1 MPRRSQCEKSRL
13 HADGRGTT
21 AGCRS
26 CRGTLVLAR
35 CKMESRRR
43 GRVHSATVVS
53 VPSILGGIGLQ
64 HALADAH
71 QCADAWREIAS
82 WSRCHQRRQQRA
94 RLQRGYP
101 YSCTCCRIRI
111 WACRA
116 CRPRRKAP
124 AWCAIHVATAPGR
137 RSKILISIPVC
148 VSMSLDTGRNK
159 SKQKDARV
167 LSAGRGPSL
176 DR

>member
-1 MPRRSQCEKSRL
+1 MQMAGARR
-13 HADGRGTT
+13 
-21 AGCRS
+21 
-26 CRGTLVLAR
+26 LAVDHVAAPWSLPA
-35 CKMESRRR
+35 ES
-43 GRVHSATVVS
+43 GVKTKVGPGLLGDPSLAPSA
-53 VPSILGGIGLQ
+53 PSILGGIGLQ
-64 HALADAH
+64 HALAVAH

>member
-1 MPRRSQCEKSRL
+1 MAGARR
-13 HADGRGTT
+13 
-21 AGCRS
+21 
-26 CRGTLVLAR
+26 LAVDHVAAPWSLPA
-35 CKMESRRR
+35 ES
-43 GRVHSATVVS
+43 GVKTKVGPGLLGDPSLAPSA
-53 VPSILGGIGLQ
+53 PSILGGIGLQ
-64 HALADAH
+64 HALAVAH

-101 YSCTCCRIRI
+101 CGSIFCRICI

-137 RSKILISIPVC
+137 RSNIRISIPVC
-148 VSMSLDTGRNK
+148 ASMSLDTGRNK
-159 SKQKDARV
+159 SKQKDVRV
-167 LSAGRGPSL
+167 LSAARGPSL